1 MAISDFVLLH
11 NKAAEGLAKH
21 DHVGYDIYSGI
32 ADTKALFLKYC
43 KPYEKRAFAQWN
55 RRIALFQPG
64 MEKIRQPSP
73 FRDTWL
79 VQRQKAKK
87 HSPL

>member
-1 MAISDFVLLH
+1 MAISDFVMLH

-21 DHVGYDIYSGI
+21 DRVGYDIYAGI

-43 KPYEKRAFAQWN
+43 KPYEKRVRSMEPTHRVVPAGDEEDPTTVSIPGILVDAKAN
-55 RRIALFQPG
+55 R
-64 MEKIRQPSP
+64 
-73 FRDTWL
+73 
-79 VQRQKAKK
+79 